1 MRKWIIT
8 GAAAVA
14 VLLLAFI
21 AYGQFTKEDAYRL
34 IKVLSVEGSATVT
47 RESVGELDAYAD
59 MQLESGDELLVDGE
73 SSVILMLDNDK
84 YVLLEPGTR
93 LTLEAEG
100 TSANSKTVIH
110 LEEGAVVNQLV
121 NKLNDE
127 SSYEVTVPNSTMAVR
142 GTVFRVEIVYED
154 EHSYAYV
161 TVLDGEVASRLIFPD
176 GTVEDESLEWQIPK
190 GSGVNVHGD
199 EEISEY
205 FPNELQEAT
214 LERFPVCALEF
225 LFDCLERD
233 DVELC
238 FSREEIQEALDA
250 LKEAD
255 DADTDVEA
263 SPEAEEESG
272 GNTDKSDTK
281 VENKTT
287 TQQNNSTDA
296 EDVEA
301 DDETTSADN
310 SSTGEA
316 SSDSSS
322 DSDTSGGSS
331 SSSSSDSS
339 SSEDSSSGSSSSGS
353 TTTTSYTVTFT
364 YNNGE
369 TFCTQTV
376 TSGSCATEP
385 VLMPTASGSWY
396 SGSTA
401 FDFSTAITADT
412 TLTWTD
418 TSSAGSDS

>member
-1 MRKWIIT
+1 
-8 GAAAVA
+8 
-14 VLLLAFI
+14 
-21 AYGQFTKEDAYRL
+21 
-34 IKVLSVEGSATVT
+34 
-47 RESVGELDAYAD
+47 
-59 MQLESGDELLVDGE
+59 
-73 SSVILMLDNDK
+73 MLDNDK

-142 GTVFRVEIVYED
+142 GTVFRVEVVYED

-176 GTVEDESLEWQIPK
+176 GTVEDESQEWQIPK

-199 EEISEY
+199 DEISEY
-205 FPNELQEAT
+205 FPNELQKAT

-238 FSREEIQEALDA
+238 FSQEEIQEALDA
-250 LKEAD
+250 LSEAD
-255 DADTDVEA
+255 DAEA
-263 SPEAEEESG
+263 AAEAAPEEESG
-272 GNTDKSDTK
+272 GATGESGTEA
-281 VENKTT
+281 ENKTT
-287 TQQNNSTDA
+287 VRQNTSTNAEEDEEESTESSSA
-296 EDVEA
+296 ED
-301 DDETTSADN
+301 S
-310 SSTGEA
+310 

-322 DSDTSGGSS
+322 DSDTSGSSSSGSS
-331 SSSSSDSS
+331 SS
-339 SSEDSSSGSSSSGS
+339 SSSGSSSSGS
-353 TTTTSYTVTFT
+353 SSSGSSSSNSSSGSGSSSSGSSSNNTTTTSYTVTFE
-364 YNNGE
+364 YNGS

-376 TSGSCATEP
+376 TSGSCAAEP
-385 VLMPTASGSWY
+385 VLMPSKSGSWY

-418 TSSAGSDS
+418 TSSAGSGS